1 MPHASSPPLQHRLQS
16 TCITK
21 MYTFPCFIQSRPLS
35 FPTIRVLLW
44 NTGTHCPVGGQ
55 DILLK
60 VYRVFFVNESE
71 KFRGETNPLIRGGYI
86 FTNVPPLFSPS
97 SVLLLVIPSGT
108 FPNPLPL
115 SVSAAANSGFHSFFF
130 FLFVSFCRHR
140 LSVTHCPRYCD
151 NVLRVTKLYSLRRKE
166 KLGPYKH
173 RNTLVDVLKR
183 VFPRF
188 RSPSPSILYSGR
200 ALLFPA

>member
-1 MPHASSPPLQHRLQS
+1 M
-16 TCITK
+16 
-21 MYTFPCFIQSRPLS
+21 
-35 FPTIRVLLW
+35 
-44 NTGTHCPVGGQ
+44 
-55 DILLK
+55 LK

-71 KFRGETNPLIRGGYI
+71 KFRGETNPLIRGGAIYLQT
-86 FTNVPPLFSPS
+86 FHHFFPPLLSSFSLF
-97 SVLLLVIPSGT
+97 LLEHFPIPS
-108 FPNPLPL
+108 L
-115 SVSAAANSGFHSFFF
+115 SAANSGFHSFF

-188 RSPSPSILYSGR
+188 RSPFYPVFRESLVVSRLISSSAGRHIHFIRCILASAPVGDTNVTTFHPRVYRVVRRNYFAGSKI
-200 ALLFPA
+200 

>member
-1 MPHASSPPLQHRLQS
+1 MEKQIPSYGGAIYLQTFHHFFPPLLSSFSLFLLEH
-16 TCITK
+16 
-21 MYTFPCFIQSRPLS
+21 FP
-35 FPTIRVLLW
+35 
-44 NTGTHCPVGGQ
+44 
-55 DILLK
+55 
-60 VYRVFFVNESE
+60 
-71 KFRGETNPLIRGGYI
+71 
-86 FTNVPPLFSPS
+86 
-97 SVLLLVIPSGT
+97 IPS
-108 FPNPLPL
+108 L
-115 SVSAAANSGFHSFFF
+115 SAANSGFHSFFF

-188 RSPSPSILYSGR
+188 RSPSLPCIPGEPCCFPLDFFFRGKSSNHHIHFIRCILASAPVGDTNVTMFHPRVYRVVRRNYFAGSKT
-200 ALLFPA
+200 

>member
-35 FPTIRVLLW
+35 FLSVSRVLLW
-44 NTGTHCPVGGQ
+44 NTHCPVGGQ

-115 SVSAAANSGFHSFFF
+115 RRKLWFPLLFFF
-130 FLFVSFCRHR
+130 SFLFVAIVSQWLIVQGTATMC
-140 LSVTHCPRYCD
+140 SVLQNCTRY
-151 NVLRVTKLYSLRRKE
+151 VERKN
-166 KLGPYKH
+166 LG
-173 RNTLVDVLKR
+173 RTNTVIHSST
-183 VFPRF
+183 F
-188 RSPSPSILYSGR
+188 
-200 ALLFPA
+200 

>member
-35 FPTIRVLLW
+35 FLSVSRVLLW
-44 NTGTHCPVGGQ
+44 NTHCPVGGQ

-115 SVSAAANSGFHSFFF
+115 RLGRRKLWFPLLFFF
-130 FLFVSFCRHR
+130 FFFVSFCRHR

-166 KLGPYKH
+166 KLG
-173 RNTLVDVLKR
+173 RTNTVIHSST
-183 VFPRF
+183 F
-188 RSPSPSILYSGR
+188 
-200 ALLFPA
+200 